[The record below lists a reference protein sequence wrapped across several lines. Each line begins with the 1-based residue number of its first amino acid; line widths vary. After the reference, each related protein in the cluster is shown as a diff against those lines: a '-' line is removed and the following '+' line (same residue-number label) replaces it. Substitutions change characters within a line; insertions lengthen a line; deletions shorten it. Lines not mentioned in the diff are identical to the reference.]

1 MNRILQAGVV
11 LLLLAA
17 AVFAGLKI
25 LEAPVGK
32 SATKGHGH
40 GHGHGSEEHVHG
52 PASATMS
59 DAKVAAAGI
68 QLEKAASGTLRDT
81 LRLNGVLQPNQEQTV
96 QITPRFPGVVRE
108 VKKRV
113 GDLVQKNEV
122 VAVIESN
129 QSLMPYELR
138 APISGTVI
146 ERQIALGEYASE
158 QKPAFTV
165 SDLSTVWVDLSV
177 PRRDLRRV
185 KVGDTVMV
193 DVEDGGE
200 PVTAKVGYLSPM
212 GAIDTQSSLA
222 RATAA
227 NSDGRLRP
235 GLFVTGRL
243 ILAEKQ
249 VPLLVKLSAL
259 QTLENRNV
267 VFVREGEKFE
277 PREVELGEK
286 DGEQAE
292 VLFGLNEGDVY
303 AARNSFVIKA
313 EIGKAS
319 AAHEH

>member
-1 MNRILQAGVV
+1 MNRILNTGVV
-11 LLLLAA
+11 LLLLVA
-17 AVFAGLKI
+17 AVFAGMKI
-25 LEAPVGK
+25 LDAPPGK
-32 SATKGHGH
+32 GAAKGHGH
-40 GHGHGSEEHVHG
+40 GHGGEEHAHG
-52 PASATMS
+52 PVSATMS

-68 QLEKAASGTLRDT
+68 LLEKAAPGTLRDT

-108 VKKRV
+108 VRKRV
-113 GDLVQKNEV
+113 GDPVQKNEV

-129 QSLMPYELR
+129 QSLTPYELR

-146 ERQIALGEYASE
+146 ERLIALGEYASE

-165 SDLSTVWVDLSV
+165 SDLSSVWVDLSV

-185 KVGDTVMV
+185 RVGDTVMV

-212 GAIDTQSSLA
+212 GAIETQSSLA
-222 RATAA
+222 RATATNA
-227 NSDGRLRP
+227 DGRLRP
-235 GLFVTGRL
+235 GLFVIGRL
-243 ILAEKQ
+243 VVSEKQ
-249 VPLLVKLSAL
+249 APLVVKLSAL

-267 VFVREGEKFE
+267 VFVREGETFE

-286 DGEQAE
+286 DAEQAE
-292 VLFGLNEGDVY
+292 VLFGLNDGDVY

-313 EIGKAS
+313 EIGKAG